1 MTGMHTRIMAAVL
14 MAASLSAIA
23 QQKPNLVYILA
34 DDMGYGDPRCQN
46 PASLVETP
54 HIDRLAR
61 EGMRFTDA
69 HAPASLCTPTRYGIL
84 TGRYAWRGALQ
95 KGVSRQ
101 YDPPL
106 IEAERLTVGGM
117 LQRQGYE
124 TACIG
129 KWHLGWDWPLR
140 QGGRVRDLGDVM
152 NADAKERLRIESL
165 IDFTKPVANG
175 PITRGFNRY
184 FGDDVPN
191 YPPYAFIRNDRLT
204 AEPGL
209 KKPDSMYGHPGRMV
223 PGWSLEAVMPDITDE
238 AVRFIREMGKEGRH
252 FFLFFALTAPHVP
265 IAPSAA
271 FLGRSRAGA
280 YGDFV
285 MESDW
290 AVGQVMDALH
300 TAGLDSNTIVVFTSD
315 NGSPAQDGSGMA
327 GAMNSLIRTGHDPNA
342 PLRGMKTDLW
352 EGGHRVPFVVRWP
365 GRVAPGSISHA
376 TICHTDLMATMA
388 DILRY
393 RLPEDAAGDS
403 YSILPLL
410 EGKRTGLYAR
420 PYTVHHSSEGLFA
433 IRKGD
438 WKLILTGG
446 SGGGLI
452 PYPPDSLHG
461 KPVSTQLYNL
471 RRDPGEKRNLAV
483 QRPGKAKALRRWLA
497 SARAL
502 PQTK

>member
-1 MTGMHTRIMAAVL
+1 MHNRILAAL
-14 MAASLSAIA
+14 LLAGWAAAA
-23 QQKPNLVYILA
+23 QPKPNIVYILA

-46 PASLVETP
+46 PASPIATP

-84 TGRYAWRGALQ
+84 TGRYAWRGRLQ
-95 KGVSRQ
+95 QGVSRQ

-106 IEAERLTVGGM
+106 IEAGRPTVGSL
-117 LQRQGYE
+117 LQQAGYE

-129 KWHLGWDWPLR
+129 KWHLGWDWPLQ
-140 QGGRVRDLGDVM
+140 QGGYARGLGDITA
-152 NADAKERLRIESL
+152 ADARERLRIETL
-165 IDFTKPVANG
+165 LDLTAPIANG
-175 PITRGFNRY
+175 PLTRGFHRY

-204 AEPGL
+204 AAPSL
-209 KKPDSMYGHPGRMV
+209 MKPDTMYGHPGRMA
-223 PGWSLEAVMPDITDE
+223 PGWSLEAVMPAITQE
-238 AVRFIREMGKEGRH
+238 AVRFIHEMGAAGKP

-271 FLGRSRAGA
+271 FRGRSRAGA

-290 AVGQVMDALH
+290 AVGQVLEALR
-300 TAGLDSNTIVVFTSD
+300 TAGLDDNTLLVFTSD

-327 GAMNSLIRTGHDPNA
+327 GAMNSLLRTGHDPNA

-352 EGGHRVPFVVRWP
+352 EGGHRVPFLVRWP
-365 GRVAPGSISHA
+365 GRVRAKSLCHS
-376 TICHTDLMATMA
+376 TVCHTDLMATIA
-388 DILRY
+388 DILRV
-393 RLPEDAAGDS
+393 RLPEDAEEDS

-410 EGKRTGLYAR
+410 DGRRPRRYAR

-433 IRKGD
+433 IRQGD

-446 SGGGLI
+446 SGGGLVPHPI
-452 PYPPDSLHG
+452 DSIG
-461 KPVSTQLYNL
+461 GRPVHEQLYHLRKDPSERKNL
-471 RRDPGEKRNLAV
+471 IG
-483 QRPGKAKALRRWLA
+483 QRPGKARVLRERLA
-497 SARAL
+497 SAGAPFPSR
-502 PQTK
+502 

>member
-1 MTGMHTRIMAAVL
+1 MRFFLLFMLVCSAVEG
-14 MAASLSAIA
+14 
-23 QQKPNLVYILA
+23 QRRPNIVYILA
-34 DDMGYGDPRCQN
+34 DDMGYGDARCQN
-46 PASLVETP
+46 AASLIETP

-106 IEAERLTVGGM
+106 IEAGRLTVGSLL
-117 LQRQGYE
+117 LQHGYA

-129 KWHLGWDWPLR
+129 KWHLGWDWPLQ
-140 QGGRVRDLGDVM
+140 QGGYARELGDIEA
-152 NADAKERLRIESL
+152 ADARERLRIETL
-165 IDFTKPVANG
+165 VDFTKPIRNG
-175 PITRGFNRY
+175 PLTRGFDRY
-184 FGDDVPN
+184 YGDDVPN

-204 AEPGL
+204 AAPSL
-209 KKPDSMYGHPGRMV
+209 MKPDTMYGHPGRMA
-223 PGWSLEAVMPDITDE
+223 PGWSLEAVMPAITQE
-238 AVRFIREMGKEGRH
+238 ALGFIREMGREGRP

-271 FLGRSRAGA
+271 FRGRSRAGA

-285 MESDW
+285 MECDW
-290 AVGQVMDALH
+290 AVGQVMEALRQ
-300 TAGLDSNTIVVFTSD
+300 AGLEDNTILVFTSD
-315 NGSPAQDGSGMA
+315 NGSPAQDGTGMA
-327 GAMNSLIRTGHDPNA
+327 GAMNSLLRTGHDPNA

-352 EGGHRVPFVVRWP
+352 EGGHRVPFLIRWP
-365 GRVAPGSISHA
+365 GRVKANSLCQ
-376 TICHTDLMATMA
+376 TTVCHTDLMATMA

-393 RLPEDAAGDS
+393 RLPEDAGEDS

-410 EGKRTGLYAR
+410 EEKRATAYKR
-420 PYTVHHSSEGLFA
+420 PFTIHHSSEGLFA
-433 IRKGD
+433 IRQGD

-452 PYPPDSLHG
+452 SHPEEQIDG
-461 KPVSTQLYNL
+461 RPVREQLYNL
-471 RRDPGEKRNLAV
+471 REDPSERNNLIM
-483 QRPGKAKALRRWLA
+483 QRPDMARALRGSLE

-502 PQTK
+502 PHTK